1 MPSGPN
7 DEATQFLLD
16 VMHNPTI
23 SMRHRINAAITLLEI
38 HGPQAFATRWVTDPR
53 DPSPDPSQP
62 MFKVIIQGIPDGA
75 SVTVSPSTNASVA
88 VSPSTNASVAVEHST
103 SAGVNER
110 DLDPFY
116 VPLLN

>member
-7 DEATQFLLD
+7 DEATEFLLN
-16 VMHNPTI
+16 VMHNPKEY
-23 SMRHRINAAITLLEI
+23 MRYRIDAAVRLLEI

-62 MFKVIIQGIPDGA
+62 LFKVIIQGIPEGA
-75 SVTVSPSTNASVA
+75 SVTVEPTVR
-88 VSPSTNASVAVEHST
+88 ASVAVEHNT
-103 SAGVNER
+103 AAGVNDK